1 MEYLKRTFAYMFRAL
16 GVLSLVCLP
25 AALVLGI
32 FTKPMA
38 SLSYLVDYSATYVR
52 SFKSIFWLIFNRY
65 ATRTVYPLALIL
77 LSLVFCT
84 SLAMAVIEKHFR
96 VGKLMLKA
104 PLKQIN
110 NYFLPVL
117 YTFVLLALIL
127 FLYGMVQCGAL
138 TLLHMLVSGRGY
150 PSVLNLVLA
159 AVLSLGLFVLSL
171 WLSCSAMYWTP
182 MMVIYGFSFRDATAS
197 SLRLIDRKSG
207 SILLGLLTPYLIV
220 AVLESVFSLFHI
232 AWLRV
237 VLAVLLYLFLMLYLI
252 VYIMVSMFDLSGM
265 ERRDAKSVIGGKRG
279 GF

>member
-1 MEYLKRTFAYMFRAL
+1 MEYSKRTFAYMFRAF

-38 SLSYLVDYSATYVR
+38 SLSYLVDYSETYVR
-52 SFKSIFWLIFNRY
+52 SFRSIFWLIFNRY
-65 ATRTVYPLALIL
+65 ATRTVYPLVLIL
-77 LSLVFCT
+77 FSLVFCT
-84 SLAMAVIEKHFR
+84 SLALSVVEKHFR

-117 YTFVLLALIL
+117 YTFVLLSLIL

-138 TLLHMLVSGRGY
+138 TLLHMLISGRGY
-150 PSVLNLVLA
+150 PSVWNLVLA
-159 AVLSLGLFVLSL
+159 AILSLGLFVLAL
-171 WLSCSAMYWTP
+171 WLSCSSMYWTP
-182 MMVIYGFSFRDATAS
+182 MMVIYGFSFRDAAAS

-207 SILLGLLTPYLIV
+207 SILIGLLMPYCIV
-220 AVLESVFSLFHI
+220 AVLETVFSLFHI
-232 AWLRV
+232 AWLRII
-237 VLAVLLYLFLMLYLI
+237 LAVFLYLFLMLYLI

-265 ERRDAKSVIGGKRG
+265 ERRDAKSVIGGKRS